1 MPQDE
6 KDILAQSFID
16 AEALEMIKSYHLEP
30 DVTYLLVE
38 RQEDYYISLMGL
50 MCQLLEDRFN
60 PSHANHVEEIQ
71 SKLLDVVK
79 GLLLYSDKST
89 KNQFTGVNQADN
101 ALYVAAIYY
110 VCQYE
115 AIAGLILK
123 RMKPS
128 DWSESATARIIY
140 YMITARQAEGED
152 KELVRFLE
160 GYVETG
166 DNQYIAD
173 AIELIEEL
181 TRKDNYATIDD
192 FFNAQILLAVLKK
205 FEQHNIWRTL
215 LEHDSSVDWHRYVV
229 YSRSQGIL
237 SYLPSQEDAIE
248 KGLLKY
254 DRSFSLGMAT
264 SAGKT
269 YITELVIYQEI
280 QRNPDAKILYLA
292 PLRSL
297 SRELTER
304 YRTIANEFGFK
315 MRCSYGGHVNEFEDA
330 NWEEAKLLIST
341 PEAFAS
347 TGIDYA
353 SLSLVIC
360 DEGQLLDDFG
370 RGIEYELLLTRLRE
384 QPYLRFLFLSAIIPN
399 LSNVNEWLGGTT
411 DEIGV
416 NPYRPCRQRL
426 SAVRWNEIE
435 GKYYADVFDEDYDD
449 VNYSLQIGKT
459 YEKALEHKELCVRV
473 SLQALQA
480 GPVMAFSSI
489 KSWCDGLVK
498 EMITHIETTG
508 EVIKQPNKKVLQN
521 IEYIAYQLGGEHR
534 LVKSL
539 RYGFAYHH
547 ADLPQDI
554 RECVEK
560 LLCSGDIEL
569 VYCTST
575 LAEGVNL
582 PIKTLILCYL
592 NNPIKPSIYVDEAK
606 VKNIVG
612 RVGRAGRT
620 NYGNVVMLGGKMKW
634 LVALALKG
642 DIRREIKGTLYDYV
656 HYLQL
661 QDYKVE
667 NWLEFEELASTID
680 STISKSAPEKQLDE
694 IDIRS
699 IVENSFAY
707 KFSTRPEKAKLMSM
721 FELRYEAMR
730 AFFEHESYD
739 IFKESGLS
747 IGEVGRLKELLTP
760 ELMAVLEE
768 VDTDVLTLVEKL
780 VHLARLIKVEDYDEK
795 KKKSI
800 LTVENI
806 QKVAVRWVRERQY
819 VTIAEETG
827 LSMDE
832 VLQIVMKMSNA
843 YAYKVK
849 SIVKYIQRTYEV
861 NNEQLNMVPEFIQY
875 GVSNAFMIYLM
886 TKRLSNRVA
895 LYAVDDI
902 VRKYGWIDMSS
913 DDILLQ
919 LKANIVEISGVI
931 NQMQLPIIVKEKL
944 QYWLVRV

>member
-1 MPQDE
+1 MLHKLQD
-6 KDILAQSFID
+6 IFAQSFID

-30 DVTYLLVE
+30 DETYLLVE
-38 RQEDYYISLMGL
+38 RQEDYYISLIGL
-50 MCQLLEDRFN
+50 MSQLLEDLFN
-60 PSHANHVEEIQ
+60 PSYASHEEEI
-71 SKLLDVVK
+71 KLRLLDVAK

-89 KNQFTGVNQADN
+89 KDQFTGVNQADN

-123 RMKPS
+123 TMKPS
-128 DWSESATARIIY
+128 EWIESATARIIY
-140 YMITARQAEGED
+140 YVITARKVEEED
-152 KELVRFLE
+152 KEIVQFLE
-160 GYVETG
+160 GFVETG
-166 DNQYIAD
+166 DNRYIED
-173 AIELIEEL
+173 AIEVIEEL

-192 FFNAQILLAVLKK
+192 FFNAQILQAVLKK
-205 FEQHNIWRTL
+205 FAKHNIWRTL
-215 LEHDSSVDWHRYVV
+215 LKYDSSVDWHRYVA

-237 SYLPSQEDAIE
+237 SYLPSQEDAIAN
-248 KGLLKY
+248 GLLTY
-254 DRSFSLGMAT
+254 ARSFSLGMAT

-330 NWEEAKLLIST
+330 NLDEAKLLIFT

-384 QPYLRFLFLSAIIPN
+384 QPNLRFLFLSAIIPN

-416 NPYRPCRQRL
+416 NSYRPCRQRL

-435 GKYYADVFDEDYDD
+435 GKYYADVFDGEYND
-449 VNYSLQIGKT
+449 VKYSLGIGKT

-498 EMITHIETTG
+498 QMIAHVENTG
-508 EVIKQPNKKVLQN
+508 AVIKQPNKKVQHN
-521 IEYIAYQLGGEHR
+521 IEYIAYQLGWEHR

-560 LLCSGDIEL
+560 LLCNGDIEL

-582 PIKTLILCYL
+582 PIKTLVLCYL
-592 NNPIKPSIYVDEAK
+592 NNPIKPSIYIDEAK

-620 NYGNVVMLGGKMKW
+620 NYGNVVMLGGKVKW
-634 LVALALKG
+634 LVALALRG

-661 QDYKVE
+661 QNYKVE

-680 STISKSAPEKQLDE
+680 STISKSAPGKQLDE
-694 IDIRS
+694 INIRS

-707 KFSTRPEKAKLMSM
+707 KFSTEPEKVKLMSM

-739 IFKESGLS
+739 ICKEAGLS
-747 IGEVGRLKELLTP
+747 IGEIGRLNELLTP
-760 ELMAVLEE
+760 ELMAVF
-768 VDTDVLTLVEKL
+768 VDEGTDVLTLVEKL

-800 LTVENI
+800 LTVDNI
-806 QKVAVRWVRERQY
+806 QKVAVEWVRERQY
-819 VTIAEETG
+819 VTMAKETG
-827 LSMDE
+827 LSIDE
-832 VLQIVMKMSNA
+832 VLQIVMKISNA
-843 YAYKVK
+843 YAYKVR
-849 SIVKYIQRTYEV
+849 SIVTYIQRTYDV
-861 NNEQLNMVPEFIQY
+861 NNELFYMVPEFIQY

-886 TKRLSNRVA
+886 TKRLSNRIA
-895 LYAVDDI
+895 MYAVDDI
-902 VRKYGWIDMSS
+902 AKEHGWADMSN
-913 DDILLQ
+913 DDTLLQ
-919 LKANIVEISGVI
+919 LKANIVEIDS
-931 NQMQLPIIVKEKL
+931 
-944 QYWLVRV
+944 